1 MCHFNKLLVKRS
13 LGTGNSNSDI
23 ELINICLTIIDD
35 KTFGAVEL
43 NNQIV
48 SGIVS
53 VSDIVK

>member
-13 LGTGNSNSDI
+13 LGTGNSNSDTESLKI
-23 ELINICLTIIDD
+23 GD